1 MIIRKTTYIY
11 ILVLSL
17 FPAYLH
23 SEECTRQDSI
33 RQFHSICTEIENS
46 MYTHP
51 GRADS
56 LIDELSVL
64 SRRLGNTTEFYS
76 RTIYRQASLAY
87 AAEQPIEQPADLHQR
102 MQQCDSVRHPFEY
115 GLLHFSLSMIQSL
128 SNEYPNALNSSMK
141 ALQYMEKADH
151 PEYIAKINASIGNL
165 FKTIGEYNNSIAYSR
180 KALNYYQTSND
191 RKQQLKLCLQI
202 YTSMFY
208 SGEKEKAIGG
218 MTELIPQ
225 IKAAGD
231 TYLLTATYT
240 NLGSCLAQNNRKTES
255 FENYKKALE
264 LSRTIENE
272 YVTITILHN
281 IGAYYLRM
289 NRPDSCLKYLKRAE
303 SYYIR
308 HQIKPR
314 LLGTYVGLAQSYSQ
328 KQQYDSAYYNLTRY
342 DSIRNN
348 LLNIERL
355 SLVNKTE
362 AKYLS
367 ANYQNQLKL
376 ARDEY
381 MLKKKQTIIVII
393 SSVGI
398 ILIVLL
404 SLLIVTKQ
412 KKIVLQQKELKEKE
426 NALLNEKL
434 IQEANLAKQQK
445 QAFTQTIDSRNREIS
460 TSLLLLSNKNLVLS
474 RIRQL
479 TDNYNA
485 DKSDLED
492 YKKEVN
498 ALIESCINI
507 DEEWD
512 EFKIHFEQ
520 VHPLFFSKLKQI
532 SRELTEN
539 ELRLCV
545 YIKIGM
551 RAKEIAQL
559 LCVSPDSV
567 KMSRYRLKK
576 KLNTGEVSIDDFL
589 REL

>member
-1 MIIRKTTYIY
+1 MINHKPTYIY
-11 ILVLSL
+11 ILVLFL
-17 FPAYLH
+17 FPTHLH
-23 SEECTRQDSI
+23 SEEYTRQDSI
-33 RQFHSICTEIENS
+33 RHFHSTCIEIEKAL
-46 MYTHP
+46 YAHP
-51 GRADS
+51 HKADS
-56 LIDELSVL
+56 LIEELSIL
-64 SRRLGNTTEFYS
+64 SQHLGNTPEFYAHVL
-76 RTIYRQASLAY
+76 YQKASLAY
-87 AAEQPIEQPADLHQR
+87 ASEQPIEQPPSLHQM
-102 MQQCDSVRHPFEY
+102 MQQCDSVVHPFEY
-115 GLLHFSLSMIQSL
+115 GLLYFSLSMMQSL

-151 PEYIAKINASIGNL
+151 PEYTAKINSSIGNL
-165 FKTIGEYNNSIAYSR
+165 FKTIGEYNNSIAYAR
-180 KALNYYQTSND
+180 KALDYYQSAYD
-191 RKQQLKLCLQI
+191 RKQQLKVLLQI

-208 SGEKEKAIGG
+208 SGEKEKAIGLII
-218 MTELIPQ
+218 ELIPQ
-225 IKAAGD
+225 LKALND
-231 TYLLTATYT
+231 TYLLTVAYT
-240 NLGSCLAQNNRKTES
+240 NLGSCLAQNSQKMES
-255 FENYKKALE
+255 FGYYKKALK
-264 LSRTIENE
+264 LSGSIKNE

-289 NRPDSCLKYLKRAE
+289 NRPDSCLKYLRQAE
-303 SYYIR
+303 RYYIR

-314 LLGTYVGLAQSYSQ
+314 LLGTYVGLAQSFSQ
-328 KQQYDSAYYNLTRY
+328 KQQFDSAYSNLIRY

-348 LLNIERL
+348 LLNMERL

-376 ARDEY
+376 AQDEY

-398 ILIVLL
+398 ILVVLL

-426 NALLNEKL
+426 NALLSEQLLK
-434 IQEANLAKQQK
+434 EENLAKQQK
-445 QAFTQTIDSRNREIS
+445 QEFTQTIDSRNREIS
-460 TSLLLLSNKNLVLS
+460 ASLLLLSNKNLVLS
-474 RIRQL
+474 KIRQL
-479 TDNYNA
+479 TDNYNEH
-485 DKSDLED
+485 KSNLEE

-498 ALIESCINI
+498 ALIQSCINI

-512 EFKIHFEQ
+512 EFKMHFEQ

-559 LCVSPDSV
+559 LYVSPDSV

-576 KLNTGEVSIDDFL
+576 KLNTGNVSIDDFL
-589 REL
+589 REI